1 MEFEADDDDEWVWP
15 NELKEAR
22 LMEGILRCQVCG
34 EFLSGPVLLRECRH
48 SFCSECVR
56 KHLLARGTNGCCP
69 ECKCACSSSDLI
81 PNRPLEQLVGFFR
94 ALKPKVLHL
103 ASTSQG
109 SGDGATLASLSTSDL
124 TDTATAS
131 TSTDITARM
140 PTTSYN
146 FLKDSQIR
154 QLLKSAGLLAIL
166 PTSKDSMITCHK
178 ELDTMNPKNASQV
191 RAEVVTKFRQRQHET
206 AAKASTR
213 RSLGLRPDDPIEK
226 AITRT
231 SALNDNFRK
240 LAQQVKAQKAN
251 AATTQP
257 NPPAASPSTASPA
270 KTPSKAPEEQAATKM
285 PTGPT
290 DTIFEREDDEETYG
304 DGDENA
310 HRDRARSLE
319 DLDLSGDEMAD
330 LHKEGSDAAAKR
342 TLDPNMLNELLLVCS
357 NLGVMTETED
367 GGTMFTRG
375 EDCEEWVHDLQ
386 RAIRR
391 DHATYRLVGKTLG
404 RWKIL
409 QKKLLPLLIN
419 HQNDW

>member
-178 ELDTMNPKNASQV
+178 EYTMLWNAQLDTMNPKNASQV

-240 LAQQVKAQKAN
+240 LAQ
-251 AATTQP
+251 
-257 NPPAASPSTASPA
+257 
-270 KTPSKAPEEQAATKM
+270 
-285 PTGPT
+285 
-290 DTIFEREDDEETYG
+290 
-304 DGDENA
+304 
-310 HRDRARSLE
+310 
-319 DLDLSGDEMAD
+319 
-330 LHKEGSDAAAKR
+330 
-342 TLDPNMLNELLLVCS
+342 
-357 NLGVMTETED
+357 
-367 GGTMFTRG
+367 
-375 EDCEEWVHDLQ
+375 
-386 RAIRR
+386 
-391 DHATYRLVGKTLG
+391 
-404 RWKIL
+404 
-409 QKKLLPLLIN
+409 
-419 HQNDW
+419 